1 MPLSVRLREP
11 LRLTLVTETFPPEV
25 NGVAR
30 TLKRWVT
37 TFQDRGHDVQVIRP
51 RQRREPACADHV
63 HGLPLPLYPQ
73 MRFGVA
79 SPFRLRR
86 ILRRQTPDLV
96 HIATEGP
103 LGLAALLAA
112 ISLGIPIASSFH
124 TNFHHYLGHYG
135 FGALESALLTYLRW
149 FHNRTAVTLVPSDA
163 TRQRL
168 LADGVRRVE
177 LWSRGVDAD
186 LFHPKH
192 REPGL
197 RQQIGL
203 HPDDVLLLYVGRL
216 ASEKNLI
223 AVLRAFAALRQR
235 LPEVER
241 YRVRLALVGHGP
253 LAETLRALQPPGVI
267 FGGELHGTELS
278 RWYAS
283 ADVFAFPSLSETF
296 GNVILEAQ
304 ASGLP
309 VVGYDC
315 QAVRERVTDGRD
327 GLLVPAGAEMTD
339 ALYELCVRRDQRES
353 FGIAA
358 RAKALGQ
365 TWSPIF
371 DALEDRYLHL
381 VSQSGHVR
389 VARMPRIKLQSARA
403 FSV

>member
-1 MPLSVRLREP
+1 
-11 LRLTLVTETFPPEV
+11 
-25 NGVAR
+25 
-30 TLKRWVT
+30 
-37 TFQDRGHDVQVIRP
+37 
-51 RQRREPACADHV
+51 
-63 HGLPLPLYPQ
+63 

-86 ILRRQTPDLV
+86 ILKRQTPDLV

-112 ISLGIPIASSFH
+112 ISLNVPIASSFH

-186 LFHPKH
+186 LFHPGH
-192 REPGL
+192 RDPAL
-197 RQQIGL
+197 RLQIGL
-203 HPDDVLLLYVGRL
+203 RPNDVLMLYVGRL
-216 ASEKNLI
+216 ASEKNLS

-235 LPEVER
+235 LPEGDRE
-241 YRVRLALVGHGP
+241 RVRLALVGHGP
-253 LAETLRALQPPGVI
+253 LAETLRAQQPPGVI

-283 ADVFAFPSLSETF
+283 ADLFAFPSLSETF

-327 GLLVPAGAEMTD
+327 GLLVPTGAEMTE

-371 DALEDRYLHL
+371 DALEDRYFHL
-381 VSQSGHVR
+381 VSQSGH
-389 VARMPRIKLQSARA
+389 ARERRLPRIKLRSARA